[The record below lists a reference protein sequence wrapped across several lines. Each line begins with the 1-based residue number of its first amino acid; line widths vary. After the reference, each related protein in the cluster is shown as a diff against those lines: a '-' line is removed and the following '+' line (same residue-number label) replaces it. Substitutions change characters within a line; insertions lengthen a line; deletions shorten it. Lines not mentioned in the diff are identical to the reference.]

1 MRTYYPVLSIAGS
14 DSSGGA
20 GIQADIK
27 TISSIGCYAM
37 TVITSI
43 TAQNTTGVRSIM
55 PVTPAVVSD
64 QIDMIMSDI
73 PPMAIKIGMLCNTEI
88 AATVATKLEHYK
100 PSNIILDPVMVS
112 TSGSILLEKNAID
125 IIVNRIFPLATL
137 ITPNRMEAEVLT
149 KETDPRLQLDI
160 LRETGCSTILI
171 KGGDSERTDI
181 NTDFL

>member
-125 IIVNRIFPLATL
+125 IIVNRIFPLA
-137 ITPNRMEAEVLT
+137 P
-149 KETDPRLQLDI
+149 
-160 LRETGCSTILI
+160 S
-171 KGGDSERTDI
+171 
-181 NTDFL
+181 